1 MNFNII
7 INQQPSMPTSE
18 RPAPETKTKD
28 QKRVKAALRDQ
39 ENI

>member
-1 MNFNII
+1 MNCNNV

-18 RPAPETKTKD
+18 RPAPEAKTKG
-28 QKRVKAALRDQ
+28 QKRVEAALRGQ